1 MRLIFATLL
10 LVFTVSALMAQ
21 TTNPNFSE
29 ALAKKY
35 GADKYGMKSY
45 IMVILKTG
53 SDNTTDKALLD
64 SCFAGHM
71 KNINRLVAEGKLVVA
86 GPFGKNDKTY
96 RGIFILNAA
105 TFDEANLLLQTDP
118 TIQAK
123 ILEAELYNWYG
134 SAALPA
140 YLEASDKVW
149 KEGF

>member
-1 MRLIFATLL
+1 MRSILTTLL
-10 LVFTVSALMAQ
+10 FVFAIATLMAQ
-21 TTNPNFSE
+21 TRNPNFDES
-29 ALAKKY
+29 LAMKY
-35 GADKYGMKSY
+35 GADDHGMKSY
-45 IMVILKTG
+45 ILVILKTG
-53 SDNTTDKALLD
+53 PNNTTDKALLD

-71 KNINRLVAEGKLVVA
+71 KNISRLAAEGKLVIA

-96 RGIFILNAA
+96 RGIFVLNVK

-118 TIQAK
+118 TIKEK

-149 KEGF
+149 KERF

>member
-1 MRLIFATLL
+1 MRSILATLFF
-10 LVFTVSALMAQ
+10 VFAVATLMAQ
-21 TTNPNFSE
+21 TTNPNYNE

-35 GADKYGMKSY
+35 GADDHGMKSY

-53 SDNTTDKALLD
+53 SNKTTDKAVLD

-71 KNINRLVAEGKLVVA
+71 KNISRLVADGKMVIA

-96 RGIFILNAA
+96 RGIFVLNVK

-118 TIQAK
+118 TIKEK

-149 KEGF
+149 KERF

>member
-53 SDNTTDKALLD
+53 SNNTTDKALLD